1 MLSLT
6 FQTVSWPV
14 LVTAL
19 LVFGFAPGAV
29 LRMIVLLFPQDDPRR
44 RELLGELHTVPRIE
58 RPFWVIEQLEVA
70 LFEGL
75 RHRFAPGKADN
86 PMATYGFQE
95 ILVRKVIERLQEAG
109 LPWDMVDAAAAHL
122 RSRDTD
128 DLVQITLVSDGVSVY
143 GCTDPDEVADLLQY
157 GQDVF
162 GIALG
167 EIWQELDVA
176 LS

>member
-29 LRMIVLLFPQDDPRR
+29 LRMIVLLFPRDDPRR
-44 RELLGELHTVPRIE
+44 RELLGELHAVPRIE

-75 RHRFAPGKADN
+75 RHRFAPGKADS
-86 PMATYGFQE
+86 FRD
-95 ILVRKVIERLQEAG
+95 ILVLKVIERLLEAG
-109 LPWDMVDAAAAHL
+109 LHRDQVNVAAAYL

-167 EIWQELDVA
+167 EIWQELDVT

>member
-29 LRMIVLLFPQDDPRR
+29 LRMIVLLFPRDDPRR
-44 RELLGELHTVPRIE
+44 RELLGELHAVPRIE

-75 RHRFAPGKADN
+75 RHRFAPGKADS
-86 PMATYGFQE
+86 FQD
-95 ILVRKVIERLQEAG
+95 ILVLKVIERLLEAG
-109 LPWDMVDAAAAHL
+109 LHRNQVNVAANYL
-122 RSRDTD
+122 RSCDTD
-128 DLVQITLVSDGVSVY
+128 DLLQITLVSDGISVF
-143 GCTDPDEVADLLQY
+143 GCTDPDEVADLVRG
-157 GQDVF
+157 GQGVF

-167 EIWQELDVA
+167 EIWQELDVT

>member
-29 LRMIVLLFPQDDPRR
+29 LRMIVLLFPRDDPRR
-44 RELLGELHTVPRIE
+44 RELLGELHAVPRIE

-75 RHRFAPGKADN
+75 RHRFAPGKADS
-86 PMATYGFQE
+86 FRD
-95 ILVRKVIERLQEAG
+95 ILVLKVIERLLEAG
-109 LPWDMVDAAAAHL
+109 LHRDQVNVAAAYL